1 MRVVL
6 DTNVLISSLI
16 SAEGPPAVVY
26 RAWRAGRFVL
36 LSSESQLEE
45 VRRTLRKPSIAAM
58 IRPHSSGRLIN
69 QLRRKA
75 IDVGRLP
82 AVTRS
87 ADPDDDK
94 VLAIA
99 EAGAADYLVSG
110 DRLGLLALRRHR
122 GTRIVSPTAF
132 AAILS

>member
-1 MRVVL
+1 
-6 DTNVLISSLI
+6 
-16 SAEGPPAVVY
+16 
-26 RAWRAGRFVL
+26 
-36 LSSESQLEE
+36 
-45 VRRTLRKPSIAAM
+45 M

-75 IDVGRLP
+75 IEVGRLP
-82 AVTRS
+82 PVTRS
-87 ADPDDDK
+87 VDPDDDK
-94 VLAIA
+94 ILAIA